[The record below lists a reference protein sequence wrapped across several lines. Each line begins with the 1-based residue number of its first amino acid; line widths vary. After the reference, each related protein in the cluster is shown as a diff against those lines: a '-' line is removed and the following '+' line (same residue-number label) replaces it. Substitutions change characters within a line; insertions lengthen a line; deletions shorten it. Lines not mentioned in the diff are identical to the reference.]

1 MMRKNLAK
9 LVEHINMLNLRCKE
23 DSPEYLLLKNIVT
36 DEMIDIAL
44 KMKLRTPMDME
55 DLAKKTGK
63 PLEAVIALTEQM
75 ADIGLIEYTLVDG
88 KEKVMLPLFAP
99 GIMELMVMNVEQIE
113 NHPEIA
119 QSFKDFVENLVK
131 RFAKYFPNG
140 TGLARVVPVERAI
153 DAETRKVSIEE
164 LSYWVEKYAPSLAVT
179 GCQCR
184 RAARMLGEAGS
195 DLEGEW
201 CITVGKFAESC
212 IRTNRARRITKE
224 ETYDILRRAEEL
236 GYVHQ
241 VTNVDGPKNSLFI
254 CNCHYETCL
263 GLRTSWL
270 VDTPNMS
277 RSNFIAK
284 VDKDKCTACGQCV
297 EVCPQN
303 AVKLGQKICQ
313 EKPVKIRKNISP
325 DDHLWGKDKWRT
337 DFLTTRKNVIPETG
351 TSPCKT
357 ECPAHISVQ
366 GYIKLA
372 SQGKYTDALELIKK
386 DNPLPAVCGRICPRK
401 CESVCTRSDIDD
413 PVAID
418 EIKKFIAEKDMDN
431 ATRFI
436 PKKMFTEGKQ
446 IAVIGCGPAG
456 LSCAYYLA
464 IYGHRVTVFEKQDK
478 LGGMLRLG
486 IPAFRLEKDVID
498 AEIDILKELGV
509 EFKTGVDVGKD
520 VTLQS
525 LREHGYKGFY
535 IAIGAHGGRR
545 LGIEGE
551 DAGGVIS
558 GVDFL
563 RNVALDKPDALS
575 GDVVVIGGG
584 NVAIDV
590 ARTAVRNG
598 ATTLTMY
605 CLESAAEMP
614 ALPEEIEEAASE
626 NIRINNSWGPKRII
640 AENGKAT
647 GIEFK
652 RCTSVMDA
660 GGRFA
665 PQYDDK
671 DTITVKA
678 DYVLVSVGQSI
689 HWGNLLEGA
698 NVVLNPDK
706 TAQADGFTYATA
718 QEDVFVGGDA
728 YSGPKY
734 AIDAIAAG
742 KQGADSL
749 HRFVWEGH
757 DLILGRDRRE
767 YHSIDKDNL
776 LIGGYDTTPRQRPI
790 QKPGA
795 EITFKDA
802 RQTFSDEQIKEE
814 TKRCLSC
821 GAAYVDETRCLG
833 CGLCTTRCKFEA
845 ITLSKKFDAYGVTY
859 EQLPIT
865 LAKNIVARGGKIA
878 VRKAKDLFSKE

>member
-1 MMRKNLAK
+1 MRKNLAK
-9 LVEHINMLNLRCKE
+9 LVQHINMLNLRCKE
-23 DSPEYLLLKNIVT
+23 DSPEYLLLKNILT
-36 DEMIDIAL
+36 DEIIEVAL
-44 KMKLRTPMDME
+44 KMKLRTPMDVE

-63 PLEAVIALTEQM
+63 TLEDMIALTEQM
-75 ADIGLIEYTLVDG
+75 ADIGLIEYTRVDG

-99 GIMELMVMNVEQIE
+99 GIMELMVMKVEQAE

-119 QSFKDFVENLVK
+119 RNFRDYVDNLIK
-131 RFAKYFPNG
+131 NFAKFIPNG
-140 TGLARVVPVERAI
+140 TGLVRVVPVERAI
-153 DAETRKVSIEE
+153 DAETKKVSIEE
-164 LSYWVEKYAPSLAVT
+164 LSYWVEKYAPSLSVT

-184 RAARMLGEAGS
+184 RSARILGEAGE

-201 CITVGKFAESC
+201 CIQVGEFAESC
-212 IRTNRARRITKE
+212 IKTNRARRITKE
-224 ETYDILRRAEEL
+224 EAYDILHRSEEL

-241 VTNVDGPKNSLFI
+241 VTNIDGPKNSLFI

-263 GLRTSWL
+263 GLRTSWFT
-270 VDTPNMS
+270 DTPNMA
-277 RSNFIAK
+277 RSNFVAG
-284 VDKDKCTACGQCV
+284 VNKDNCVACGQCV

-313 EKPVKIRKNISP
+313 EKPVKIKKNISP
-325 DDHLWGKDKWRT
+325 DDHHWGKDKWKT

-357 ECPAHISVQ
+357 ECPAHIPVQ

-372 SQGKYTDALELIKK
+372 SQGKYTEALELIKK
-386 DNPLPAVCGRICPRK
+386 ENPLPAVCGRICPRK
-401 CESVCTRSDIDD
+401 CESACTRGNIDD

-418 EIKKFIAEKDMDN
+418 EIKKFIAEKDMN
-431 ATRFI
+431 SATRYI
-436 PKKMFTEGKQ
+436 PKKMFSEGKQ
-446 IAVIGCGPAG
+446 IAIIGSGPAG
-456 LSCAYYLA
+456 LSCAYFLA
-464 IYGHRVTVFEKQDK
+464 IYGHRVTIFEKQDK

-509 EFKTGVDVGKD
+509 EFKTGVEVGKD

-525 LREHGYKGFY
+525 LREQGYKGFY
-535 IAIGAHGGRR
+535 LAIGAQGGRK

-551 DAGGVIS
+551 DVDGVIT
-558 GVDFL
+558 GIDFL

-590 ARTAVRNG
+590 ARTAVRSG
-598 ATTLTMY
+598 AATLNMF

-614 ALPEEIEEAASE
+614 ALPEEIEEAIAE

-640 AENGKAT
+640 VKNGKVT

-652 RCTSVMDA
+652 KCTAVMDA
-660 GGRFA
+660 EGRFA
-665 PQYDDK
+665 PQYDEN

-678 DYVLVSVGQSI
+678 DYVLVSVGQRI
-689 HWGNLLEGA
+689 DWGNLLEGT
-698 NVVLNPDK
+698 NVVLNPNE
-706 TAQADGFTYATA
+706 TAQADGFTYGTE

-728 YSGPKY
+728 YSGPKF

-742 KQGADSL
+742 KQGAVSL
-749 HRFVWEGH
+749 HRFVWKGH

-776 LIGGYDTTPRQRPI
+776 LIGDYDTTSRQRPL
-790 QKPGA
+790 QKAGT
-795 EITFKDA
+795 EITFNDS
-802 RQTFSDEQIKEE
+802 RQTFSEEQIKTE
-814 TKRCLSC
+814 TNRCLSC

-845 ITLSKKFDAYGVTY
+845 ITLSKKFDAHGVTY
-859 EQLPIT
+859 EQLPLT
-865 LAKNIVARGGKIA
+865 LAKNAISRAGRIA
-878 VRKAKDLFSKE
+878 VRKVKDVLSKE

>member
-1 MMRKNLAK
+1 MRKNLAK
-9 LVEHINMLNLRCKE
+9 LVQHINMLNLRCKE
-23 DSPEYLLLKNIVT
+23 DSPEYLLLKNILT
-36 DEMIDIAL
+36 DEMIEVAL
-44 KMKLRTPMDME
+44 KMKLRTPMDVE

-63 PLEAVIALTEQM
+63 TLEDMVALTEQM
-75 ADIGLIEYTLVDG
+75 AEIGLIEYTRVDG

-99 GIMELMVMNVEQIE
+99 GIMELMVMKVEQAE

-119 QSFKDFVENLVK
+119 RNFRDYVDNLIK
-131 RFAKYFPNG
+131 NFAKFIPNG
-140 TGLARVVPVERAI
+140 TGLVRVVPVERAI
-153 DAETRKVSIEE
+153 DAETKKVSIEE
-164 LSYWVEKYAPSLAVT
+164 LSYWVEKYAPSLSVT

-184 RAARMLGEAGS
+184 RSARILGEAGE

-201 CITVGKFAESC
+201 CIQVGEFAESC
-212 IRTNRARRITKE
+212 IKTNRARRITKE
-224 ETYDILRRAEEL
+224 EAYDILHRSEEL

-241 VTNVDGPKNSLFI
+241 VTNIDGPKNSLFI

-263 GLRTSWL
+263 GLRTSWFT
-270 VDTPNMS
+270 DTPNMA
-277 RSNFIAK
+277 RSNFVAG
-284 VDKDKCTACGQCV
+284 VNKDNCVACGQCV

-313 EKPVKIRKNISP
+313 EKPVKIKKNISP
-325 DDHLWGKDKWRT
+325 DDHHWGKDKWKT

-357 ECPAHISVQ
+357 ECPAHIPVQ

-372 SQGKYTDALELIKK
+372 SQGKYTEALELIKK
-386 DNPLPAVCGRICPRK
+386 ENPLPAVCGRICPRK
-401 CESVCTRSDIDD
+401 CESACTRGNIDD

-418 EIKKFIAEKDMDN
+418 EIKKFIAEKDMDS
-431 ATRFI
+431 ATRYI
-436 PKKMFTEGKQ
+436 PKKMFSEGKQ
-446 IAVIGCGPAG
+446 IAVIGSGPAG

-464 IYGHRVTVFEKQDK
+464 IYGHHVTIFEKQDK

-509 EFKTGVDVGKD
+509 EFKTGVEVGKD

-525 LREHGYKGFY
+525 LREQGYKGFY
-535 IAIGAHGGRR
+535 LAIGAQGGRK

-551 DAGGVIS
+551 DADGVIT

-563 RNVALDKPDALS
+563 RNVALNKPDALS

-590 ARTAVRNG
+590 ARTAVRSG
-598 ATTLTMY
+598 AATLNMF

-614 ALPEEIEEAASE
+614 SLPEEIEEATAE

-640 AENGKAT
+640 VENGKVT

-652 RCTSVMDA
+652 KCTAVMDA
-660 GGRFA
+660 EGRFA
-665 PQYDDK
+665 PQYDEN
-671 DTITVKA
+671 DTITVEA
-678 DYVLVSVGQSI
+678 DYVLVSVGQRI
-689 HWGNLLEGA
+689 DWGNLLEGT
-698 NVVLNPDK
+698 NVLLNPNE
-706 TAQADGFTYATA
+706 TAQADGFTYGTE
-718 QEDVFVGGDA
+718 QEDVFVGGDV
-728 YSGPKY
+728 YSGPKF

-742 KQGADSL
+742 KQGAVSL

-776 LIGGYDTTPRQRPI
+776 LIGDYDTTSRQRPL
-790 QKPGA
+790 QKAGT
-795 EITFKDA
+795 EITFNNS
-802 RQTFSDEQIKEE
+802 RQTFSEEQIKTE
-814 TKRCLSC
+814 TNRCLSC

-845 ITLSKKFDAYGVTY
+845 ITLSKKFDAHGVTY
-859 EQLPIT
+859 EQLPAT
-865 LAKNIVARGGKIA
+865 LTKNIVAREGRIA
-878 VRKAKDLFSKE
+878 VRKVKEFFSKE